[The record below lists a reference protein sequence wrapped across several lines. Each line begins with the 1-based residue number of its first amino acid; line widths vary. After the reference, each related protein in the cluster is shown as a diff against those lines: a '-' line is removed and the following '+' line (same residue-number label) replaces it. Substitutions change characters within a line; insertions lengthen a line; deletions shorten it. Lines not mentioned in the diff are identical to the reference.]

1 MSRIEVPHEFVDGKC
16 RWCGITDRE
25 LDKLIERDFD
35 LLRKEPNVFR
45 WDIRDETDRRIEA
58 IYYKHLE
65 CNARNRVSGLLN
77 QVFYAGEGI
86 DQP

>member
-16 RWCGITDRE
+16 RWCGTDKHE
-25 LDKLIERDFD
+25 LQGRIDAAVNAYVDIAWPATGMHEMTRGASEISERLIWCHA
-35 LLRKEPNVFR
+35 P
-45 WDIRDETDRRIEA
+45 
-58 IYYKHLE
+58 
-65 CNARNRVSGLLN
+65 RVSNILLN